1 MPWLDFRQ
9 VFNRNYKLKYKVMT
23 KLCGTLEHV
32 SLLEKERWSLHRI
45 SHRRLSAFSTPGK
58 SVRVKQPAFTNK
70 DWRLAITLVVVT
82 SSSGTDTQIASDRA
96 LQSMIEKAV
105 SLAQRGLRDHDNN
118 VQQINS
124 RSLLLLLRNCDYNF
138 IFSSILYWSH

>member
-9 VFNRNYKLKYKVMT
+9 MFNRNYKLKSKVIYK
-23 KLCGTLEHV
+23 HV
-32 SLLEKERWSLHRI
+32 SLLEKQSWSLHRI

-58 SVRVKQPAFTNK
+58 CVRVKQPAFTSK

-82 SSSGTDTQIASDRA
+82 SSSGTGTQIASDRA
-96 LQSMIEKAV
+96 LQSVIEKAV

-124 RSLLLLLRNCDYNF
+124 RSSLLLRNCDYIF
-138 IFSSILYWSH
+138 IFSSTLYWSH